1 MGFAMGGAS
10 MKTDG
15 DGVSVFAAILGAVV
29 SFGLAFSAIFYK
41 VADVR
46 VNGILH
52 GGPTSLAAAMAGLF
66 GGGVV
71 ALAVLVFLLRWGN
84 SLDRSIDG

>member
-1 MGFAMGGAS
+1 MRTDDGGFP
-10 MKTDG
+10 
-15 DGVSVFAAILGAVV
+15 VIAAILGALV
-29 SFGLAFSAIFYK
+29 SFGLVSSAIYYK

-46 VNGILH
+46 VNGIFH

-84 SLDRSIDG
+84 GLDSSIDG

>member
-1 MGFAMGGAS
+1 

-15 DGVSVFAAILGAVV
+15 DDGLSVIAAILGAVV
-29 SFGLAFSAIFYK
+29 SFGVTFSAIFYK

-46 VNGILH
+46 VNGIFH
-52 GGPTSLAAAMAGLF
+52 GGPTSLTAAMAGLF

-84 SLDRSIDG
+84 RLDDSIDG

>member
-1 MGFAMGGAS
+1 

-15 DGVSVFAAILGAVV
+15 GGLSVIAAILGALV
-29 SFGLAFSAIFYK
+29 SFGLVSSAIYYK

-46 VNGILH
+46 VNGIFH
-52 GGPTSLAAAMAGLF
+52 GGPASLAAAMAGLF

-71 ALAVLVFLLRWGN
+71 ALAVMVFLLRWRN
-84 SLDRSIDG
+84 RVDHNIDG

>member
-1 MGFAMGGAS
+1 

-15 DGVSVFAAILGAVV
+15 GVRGVVAAISGAVV
-29 SFGLAFSAIFYK
+29 SFGLVSSAIYYK

-46 VNGILH
+46 VNGVLH
-52 GGPTSLAAAMAGLF
+52 GGPASLAAAMAGLF

-84 SLDRSIDG
+84 RLDRSIDG

>member
-1 MGFAMGGAS
+1 
-10 MKTDG
+10 MKTDSG
-15 DGVSVFAAILGAVV
+15 GFSVIAAVLGAVV
-29 SFGLAFSAIFYK
+29 SFGLVFSAIYYK

-46 VNGILH
+46 VNGMLH
-52 GGPTSLAAAMAGLF
+52 GGPASLAAAMAGLF

-84 SLDRSIDG
+84 RS

>member
-1 MGFAMGGAS
+1 
-10 MKTDG
+10 MKSDK
-15 DGVSVFAAILGAVV
+15 GVRSVVAAILGSVA
-29 SFGLAFSAIFYK
+29 SFCFVAMAIYYN

-46 VNGILH
+46 VNGVLH

-71 ALAVLVFLLRWGN
+71 AVVVLVALLRRGN
-84 SLDRSIDG
+84 RLDQRTLDR

>member
-1 MGFAMGGAS
+1 
-10 MKTDG
+10 MKTDDG
-15 DGVSVFAAILGAVV
+15 GVSVIAAILGALV
-29 SFGLAFSAIFYK
+29 SFGLVFSAIFYK

-46 VNGILH
+46 VNGVFH

-71 ALAVLVFLLRWGN
+71 ALAVLVFLLRRGN
-84 SLDRSIDG
+84 RLDDSIDG

>member
-1 MGFAMGGAS
+1 
-10 MKTDG
+10 MKTEG
-15 DGVSVFAAILGAVV
+15 DGFSVVAAILGALV
-29 SFGLAFSAIFYK
+29 SFGLVFSAIFYK

-46 VNGILH
+46 VNGMFH

-71 ALAVLVFLLRWGN
+71 ALVVLVFLLRRGN
-84 SLDRSIDG
+84 RLDDSIDG